1 MATVLKFGTF
11 KKVVEHNEGS
21 NERSLIDDLPTK
33 QEIDVVIETTFTVM
47 ETFALFI
54 EAVKRLICEF
64 NKPKK

>member
-1 MATVLKFGTF
+1 MATVIKFGTF
-11 KKVVEHNEGS
+11 KKVVEHNDS
-21 NERSLIDDLPTK
+21 NERNLIDDLPTK